1 MEYRLLVNEEE
12 NIISEDRTTVLLGWL
27 EQSEN
32 TLHLFATTAKA
43 WRHIVVPV
51 VQYVTKKKE
60 ENSEYPLTVKVIN
73 SHLNRFQEE
82 FLEKNEIES
91 EKVSGNPDMHHI
103 GPDGMI
109 CLNGEFFAQIE
120 DDHIVENDT

>member
-1 MEYRLLVNEEE
+1 MDYHLLINEEDT
-12 NIISEDRTTVLLGWL
+12 IISEDRTTVLLGWL

-60 ENSEYPLTVKVIN
+60 ENPEYPLTVKVMN
-73 SHLNRFQEE
+73 NHLNRFQEE
-82 FLEKNEIES
+82 FLEKNRIEL
-91 EKVSGNPDMHHI
+91 EKVSDNPDMYHI

-120 DDHIVENDT
+120 DDRIVRNDG